1 MASPRALRHG
11 TESKLDPGHNRMKTT
26 IVVATMLFIQAQP
39 ANAVRLMT
47 PSLNSCKVFTTAM
60 QHANSLQIGHPGWM
74 GDGVHVWGSAEGSNA
89 DILRRIGNYPNHG
102 SSLSA
107 LQTPTP
113 EMLLSG
119 AAERVVAELLAAH
132 GASR

>member
-1 MASPRALRHG
+1 
-11 TESKLDPGHNRMKTT
+11 MKTT

-60 QHANSLQIGHPGWM
+60 QHANSLQIGILGGWVTGFM
-74 GDGVHVWGSAEGSNA
+74 SGVAEGSNA
-89 DILRRIGNYPNHG
+89 DILRGLEITQIMAQVYQLCN
-102 SSLSA
+102 S
-107 LQTPTP
+107 TP

-132 GASR
+132 GVTVNKH